1 MATSVHLGYPG
12 AVGGAAVGAARSP
25 KQASRVRRHDE
36 TDFMQSLFDA
46 LTKCGILVWRNNT
59 GVAKWDNGA
68 RTRYGIGKGGADL
81 VGCVGGA
88 FFGIETKAKTGQSPA
103 QVAWQRAVEQAGG
116 LYILARTG
124 DTVAEVVERVLA
136 WGRAW
141 GRTP

>member
-25 KQASRVRRHDE
+25 TQASRVRRHDE

-88 FFGIETKAKTGQSPA
+88 FFGIETKA
-103 QVAWQRAVEQAGG
+103 V
-116 LYILARTG
+116 
-124 DTVAEVVERVLA
+124 TVTRNGPSSGAAPRISVCAAHASLLS
-136 WGRAW
+136 
-141 GRTP
+141 